1 MDAFKQMAKDIN
13 TKSNEMLDNIR
24 ALKGKGYA
32 QVVGILYM
40 LVQSKTIVLSHVM
53 DQPETM
59 DCIGDHIDA
68 MVKSIMR
75 PVLELAKLSEADC
88 EQAVLDAEMLFNMW
102 VEEHEKKGCM

>member
-1 MDAFKQMAKDIN
+1 MDAFKQMAKNID
-13 TKSNEMLDNIR
+13 TKSNEMLANIE
-24 ALKGKGYA
+24 ALKGKDYA

-40 LVQSKTIVLSHVM
+40 LVQSKTIVLGHVM

-59 DCIGDHIDA
+59 DCIGDHIDT
-68 MVKSIMR
+68 MVKSIIR
-75 PVLELAKLSEADC
+75 PVFKLAELSDSDC

>member
-1 MDAFKQMAKDIN
+1 MGSFMQMAEDIN
-13 TKSNEMLDNIR
+13 EKSREMLVNIE
-24 ALKGKGYA
+24 ALKGKDYA

-40 LVQSKTIVLSHVM
+40 LVQSKTIVLNHVR

-75 PVLELAKLSEADC
+75 PVFKLAELSDVDC
-88 EQAVLDAEMLFNMW
+88 EQTVLDAEMLFNMW
-102 VEEHEKKGCM
+102 CNEHEKKGYL